1 MARILLKTMIVT
13 VVAVMSAHS
22 LSFVVRALVGKP
34 ADQLTLMIATI
45 LPIAIAVPIALYVFR
60 QTEKLDRAY
69 AALLLANDALA
80 RKASRDQMTGLLNRE
95 SFMAQIDV
103 LRLVPAG
110 GALLMVDVDHFKQI
124 NDSYGHPVGDEA
136 LMRIAAAI
144 NAATRRDDLVGR
156 IGGEEFGAFLVGA
169 DVEEAQRVG
178 QRLRQAVEALDFQ
191 VAGQRVALSVSV
203 GGAVAKGET
212 VLADL
217 FRKADGLLY
226 QAKNAGRN
234 KVIIESPLT
243 FAA

>member
-1 MARILLKTMIVT
+1 
-13 VVAVMSAHS
+13 VAVTSAHA

-34 ADQLTLMIATI
+34 ADHITLLMATI
-45 LPIAIAVPIALYVFR
+45 LPIVIAVPISLYVFR

-124 NDSYGHPVGDEA
+124 NDRYGHPVGDEA
-136 LMRIAAAI
+136 LVRIAAVI
-144 NAATRRDDLVGR
+144 KAATRRDDLVGR

-178 QRLRQAVEALDFQ
+178 QRLRQAVETLDFQ
-191 VAGQRVALSVSV
+191 VAGKRVALSVSV
-203 GGAVAKGET
+203 GGAVAKGEAA
-212 VLADL
+212 LADL
-217 FRKADGLLY
+217 VRKTDGLLY